1 MLNEII
7 TAGGIDYT
15 VQNLCTGLNTIS
27 FVVQM
32 TVDEA
37 ESAFKNVTALSVKS
51 EKSEDEEAY
60 GEYPNVVYASVMK
73 DAGGSVTITM
83 RIPTQMEQQIADLQK
98 AQAATDKSQ
107 ADQDEVIAELMYGGG
122 AN

>member
-7 TAGGIDYT
+7 TTGGIDYT

-37 ESAFKNVTALSVKS
+37 ESVFKNVTELAVKS
-51 EKSEDEEAY
+51 EDGEVY
-60 GEYPNVVYASVMK
+60 GEYSNVVYASVMK

-83 RIPTQMEQQIADLQK
+83 QIPTQMEQQIAALQK
-98 AQAATDKSQ
+98 SQAATDKSQ
-107 ADQDEVIAELMYGGG
+107 AEQDEAIAECLYGRGE
-122 AN
+122 N